1 MIIAEN
7 GNTNIIEEQRKLEK
21 LVFCPEVRITVK
33 YESQIFYFIIWKLRA
48 MTLQCFWYVFSQ
60 SVFMPQLRPI
70 NKNQANVTATILSQT

>member
-21 LVFCPEVRITVK
+21 LGFCPEVRITVK

-48 MTLQCFWYVFSQ
+48 MTLQCF
-60 SVFMPQLRPI
+60 
-70 NKNQANVTATILSQT
+70 